1 MFDFKSRRS
10 RVIDKL
16 QEQGDAVAIVM
27 DPNYVYYLTGYHA
40 ALGIEWGRPNIFIQ
54 TVDGESVLII
64 PSMEEEMANRQT
76 DVTTVIPWTDGTD
89 GEWRPPL
96 KKYLE
101 KYKNDKVAVDYMSF
115 PRIVWDYIGE
125 VIPKDRI
132 SDIGQ
137 EIDRLRSIKD
147 PQEIQIARHAGEVAV
162 EMLKG
167 AMKVAAPGVYEYEV
181 ELASKQ
187 AGTRHAAKLMEEH
200 YQEAEPFNYPGI
212 GNKQI
217 MSSGS
222 DITMTHHRSGM
233 TKLEH
238 GEPLFICHCGTAEFK
253 NFFVGFDRTLF
264 VGDINKEV
272 EKMLDIAE
280 EAQKAALSEIK
291 PGAYAKDVF
300 RAYAD
305 VIEDNGYPVPFRAG
319 RSLGFSYTAY
329 PELAQDSEA
338 VLEEGM
344 VFAVDGG
351 TDSENYRTQVGDSV
365 LVTEDGF
372 EYLTPFT
379 KDHNDLIVGK

>member
-40 ALGIEWGRPNIFIQ
+40 ALGIDWGRPNIFIQ
-54 TVDGESVLII
+54 TVDGESVLIV
-64 PSMEEEMANRQT
+64 PSMEEEMAERQT
-76 DVTTVIPWTDGTD
+76 DVATVIPWTDGTD

-137 EIDRLRSIKD
+137 EIDRLRSVKD

-200 YQEAEPFNYPGI
+200 YQEADPFNYPGI
-212 GNKQI
+212 GNKLI
-217 MSSGS
+217 MGSGH
-222 DITMTHHRSGM
+222 DITMTHHRSSM

-300 RAYAD
+300 KAYAD

-329 PELAQDSEA
+329 PELAKDSEA

-351 TDSENYRTQVGDSV
+351 TDSEDYRTQVGDSI

>member
-16 QEQGDAVAIVM
+16 KAQGDAIAIVM
-27 DPNYVYYLTGYHA
+27 DPNYVYYLTGYHG

-76 DVTTVIPWTDGTD
+76 DVTTVIPWTDGAD

-115 PRIVWDYIGE
+115 PRVVWDYVGE
-125 VIPKDRI
+125 VIPKERI

-181 ELASKQ
+181 ELASKE

-200 YQEAEPFNYPGI
+200 YQEAQPFNYPGI
-212 GNKQI
+212 GNKLI
-217 MSSGS
+217 MGSGN
-222 DITMTHHRSGM
+222 DITMTHHRSSM

-238 GEPLFICHCGTAEFK
+238 SEPLFICHCGTAEFK

-351 TDSENYRTQVGDSV
+351 TDAENYRTQVGDSV